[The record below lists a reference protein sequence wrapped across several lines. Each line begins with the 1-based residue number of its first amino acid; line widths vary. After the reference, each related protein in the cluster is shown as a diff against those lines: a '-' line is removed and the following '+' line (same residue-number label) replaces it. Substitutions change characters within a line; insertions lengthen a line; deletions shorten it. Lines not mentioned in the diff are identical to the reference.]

1 MIALI
6 IIAVLLLI
14 IAAVLFLPL
23 DAIIE
28 FKDDFFFKL
37 KFSGIGI
44 FKLNPDKKKKEEKTE
59 NNQPSNK
66 TTREKENKAST
77 YFKKLKEKHGFS
89 GTIKLLLGFLRD
101 LIPHI
106 RKLLKH
112 IKIRNVVID
121 IIIAEDDAAKT
132 AIEYGGVCAVAYPV
146 LSGLESVA
154 GVKYKA
160 INIKS
165 DFEGQN
171 SSFAF
176 KGDIRTRIIFLLIA
190 LIKVYSEYKKFTARI
205 EKDERK

>member
-59 NNQPSNK
+59 NNLPSNK
-66 TTREKENKAST
+66 STPKKESKAAT
-77 YFKKLKEKHGFS
+77 YFKKLKEKYGFS

-121 IIIAEDDAAKT
+121 IIIAENDAAKT
-132 AIEYGGVCAVAYPV
+132 AIEYGSVCAVAYPV

-190 LIKVYSEYKKFTARI
+190 LIKVYLEYKKFTARI